1 MSFVQALKRL
11 ITTNDASSSSS
22 SSTSGTPTSGAT
34 ISESNQSL
42 SEHSTNAASSNT
54 NSNGSHSTATNLK
67 TKENFK
73 PLSQGL
79 QKKYARGVQYNSKIF
94 CSSRTKIYFD

>member
-11 ITTNDASSSSS
+11 ITTNDSSSSS

-42 SEHSTNAASSNT
+42 SEHSTTTISSMN
-54 NSNGSHSTATNLK
+54 NSNGSHSTAANLK
-67 TKENFK
+67 NKDNFK

-94 CSSRTKIYFD
+94 LHFKDKDLF